1 MAFSTDLTLTPS
13 SGVATTSG
21 TALVFSGI
29 GNNADGSKSLKRVS
43 ATGLALPHELVHS
56 HQTTGKSDQKV
67 DRHLVRVDKTFAA
80 SGSIPE
86 QKASVYL
93 VLVAPRQTVT
103 QADMLNMV
111 GTLLHHC
118 NNVTNL
124 SKILAGES

>member
-1 MAFSTDLTLTPS
+1 MAFSADLTLTPS

-21 TALVFSGI
+21 TSIVFSNVGS
-29 GNNADGSKSLKRVS
+29 NSDGSKTLRRVAAS
-43 ATGLALPHELVHS
+43 GLALPHEMVIS

-67 DRHLVRVDKTFAA
+67 DRHLVRIDKTFAA
-80 SGSIPE
+80 AGSIPE
-86 QKASVYL
+86 QTASVYL

-103 QADMLNMV
+103 QAQIQDMV

-124 SKILAGES
+124 AKILNGES